1 VSIILFYFKGYLNFY
16 EGNAWLKRLAYIWIA
31 QNIVLVISTAYRNTV
46 YIGDFGLTH
55 KRIGVYVYLLLC
67 VVGLITTFIKIA
79 KGKNNWFL
87 FRKNAWIFYA
97 LMIVSCP
104 FDWDSIITNFD
115 ISTFESTK
123 TLELDQY
130 YLAGL
135 GHANFAVMFDY
146 YIVQGKTLRLKP
158 FKQVREADVVVEK
171 TDDKYTD
178 EVKNSLWYKYL
189 EMERDYAGHHWQ
201 SHCVSKSNNLH
212 AVEKMIKD
220 NGLICPVSL
229 R

>member
-1 VSIILFYFKGYLNFY
+1 M
-16 EGNAWLKRLAYIWIA
+16 
-31 QNIVLVISTAYRNTV
+31 
-46 YIGDFGLTH
+46 
-55 KRIGVYVYLLLC
+55 
-67 VVGLITTFIKIA
+67 
-79 KGKNNWFL
+79 
-87 FRKNAWIFYA
+87 FRKNAWIFYG
-97 LMIVSCP
+97 LMILSCP

-115 ISTFESTK
+115 INTFESTK

-146 YIVQGKTLRLKP
+146 YIVQGKTLRLTA
-158 FKQVREADVVVEK
+158 FKQVRSAEGAAEK
-171 TDDKYTD
+171 ISDKYTE
-178 EVKNSLWYKYL
+178 EVKNMLWYKYL

-220 NGLICPVSL
+220 HGLICPVSL